1 MTALEPLEPSIDP
14 ALGAL
19 TDAILIPPFP
29 GTIAPLW
36 LLRALERGLAGVT
49 FFGANVMGDTS
60 ALTAALR
67 AAAPV
72 EPVIAIDEEGGDV
85 TRVAYASG
93 SPYPGNAALGA
104 VDDVALT
111 RAVYAAIGADLS
123 RLGINTDLAP
133 DADVLDLDG
142 SAVVGTRSFGAD
154 TPLVAR
160 HVAAAVAGLQAS
172 GVAACAKHFPGHGS
186 TGDDSH
192 LSLATVS
199 GTLAE
204 IRARD
209 LPPFAAAIAAG
220 SLAIMPGHLRVPE
233 LTGALPATLSPA
245 AVTGLLRGELG
256 FTGVVICDALE
267 MKAASAVLGI
277 PEAAV
282 LAVIAGVDLLCLG
295 RDTDEAMYHAVR
307 TAIADAVAS
316 GRLAGA
322 RLEEA
327 AARVASL
334 RARLASA
341 RDAQR
346 SGASGTR
353 PGTASGPGVLAG
365 PGVGAGDGI
374 GLVAARRALQRSGP
388 VPAALVDPLIVEVEP
403 EENIAAGRFTW
414 GFEPWAEVKRV
425 DPAAGD
431 GAAAGSI
438 LAASAGRPLVLA
450 VRDARRVLSL
460 VDEILAARPDAVIV
474 EMGVPAWTPP
484 PGTAYL
490 ATYGAS
496 RVCAQAAAEALG
508 LA

>member
-1 MTALEPLEPSIDP
+1 MTALEPYEPSIDP
-14 ALGAL
+14 AVAAL
-19 TDAILIPPFP
+19 ADAILIPPFP

-49 FFGANVMGDTS
+49 FFGANVIGDTP

-67 AAAPV
+67 EAAPV

-104 VDDVALT
+104 VDDVSLT
-111 RAVYAAIGADLS
+111 QAVYAAIGADLF

-133 DADVLDLDG
+133 DADVLDLAG
-142 SAVVGTRSFGAD
+142 SAVVGTRSFGPDPA
-154 TPLVAR
+154 LVAR
-160 HVAAAVAGLQAS
+160 HVAAAVSGLQSS

-209 LPPFAAAIAAG
+209 LPPFVAAIAAG

-233 LTGALPATLSPA
+233 LTGARPATLSPA

-295 RDTDEAMYHAVR
+295 RDTDEAMYYAVQA
-307 TAIADAVAS
+307 AIADAVAS

-341 RDAQR
+341 RNAQR
-346 SGASGTR
+346 SGASGT
-353 PGTASGPGVLAG
+353 GPGVLAG

-414 GFEPWAEVKRV
+414 GFEPWAAVKRV

-450 VRDARRVLSL
+450 VRDARSVLSL
-460 VDEILAARPDAVIV
+460 VGEVLAARPDAVIV
-474 EMGVPAWTPP
+474 EMGVPAWTPA